1 VEEEE
6 DLGSIRVSFGERKE
20 VEIVMSYVKI
30 LASISAGGSWSS
42 TSIGLA
48 ARTTKKGCI
57 RLFLRRKSRG
67 GLQRTLLPLRRGG

>member
-30 LASISAGGSWSS
+30 LASISAGGS
-42 TSIGLA
+42 
-48 ARTTKKGCI
+48 
-57 RLFLRRKSRG
+57 
-67 GLQRTLLPLRRGG
+67 